1 MIHIDQNKCIGCGEC
16 VDACMFGS
24 ISLKANFP
32 SISEDCRLC
41 GACARICQYS
51 AIIIKRKKK
60 KKIIDW
66 KGVLIFGEQRDGEI
80 LEVVYE
86 LLSKGKELADK
97 LNESLL
103 CIVLGNSV
111 KKINDLKF
119 YGVDEIHYFNDNNLE
134 RFNCEIYSK
143 IISSFVKSIKP
154 SIFLIGATSIGRELG
169 PRIAAKLK
177 TGLTADCTS
186 LKINKEN
193 LLLQT
198 RPAFGGNIMASIICP
213 SSRPQMAT
221 VRPKVMKIME
231 KKIGGGSLIYHQ
243 VNSDLLKSRIKIL
256 RELKFDNHHNIE
268 NADIIVSG
276 GLGIGKK
283 EGFVLLQELA
293 DELNGVVAASRPA
306 VDAGWADPTV
316 QVGMSGKVVQPHL
329 YIACGISGA
338 IQHRVG
344 METSDVIVAINKDER
359 APIFDIAD
367 FGIVTDLY
375 DFLPKFIQ
383 NLKKTKND
391 VIISKNKMENFI
403 PLPNNK

>member
-1 MIHIDQNKCIGCGEC
+1 MIHIDQDKCTGCGEC
-16 VDACMFGS
+16 VDACVFGS
-24 ISLKANFP
+24 MSLKTKLP

-41 GACARICQYS
+41 GACARICRYN
-51 AIIIKRKKK
+51 AIVITRKKK
-60 KKIIDW
+60 KKIINW
-66 KGVLIFGEQRDGEI
+66 KGVLIFGEQRDGVI
-80 LEVVYE
+80 LDVVYE
-86 LLSKGKELADK
+86 LLSKGKKLADK

-103 CIVLGNSV
+103 CIVLGNFV
-111 KKINDLKF
+111 KGVNDLKS
-119 YGVDEIHYFNDNNLE
+119 YGVDEIHYFNDHCLE
-134 RFNCEIYSK
+134 TFNCEIYSQ
-143 IISSFVKSIKP
+143 IISNFVKDIKP

-177 TGLTADCTS
+177 TGLTADCTD
-186 LKINKEN
+186 LEINEEG

-213 SSRPQMAT
+213 YSRPQMAT
-221 VRPKVMKIME
+221 VRPKVMKIVE
-231 KKIGGGSLIYHQ
+231 NKNSKGYLINHQ
-243 VNSDLLKSRIKIL
+243 VNSEFAKSRIVTL
-256 RELKFDNHHNIE
+256 REIKYNNHCNIE

-276 GLGIGKK
+276 GLGLGKK

-293 DELNGVVAASRPA
+293 DELNGVIAASRPA
-306 VDAGWADPTV
+306 VDAGWAEPIV

-338 IQHRVG
+338 VQHRVG

-367 FGIVTDLY
+367 FGVVADLY

-391 VIISKNKMENFI
+391 IIISLRKSS
-403 PLPNNK
+403 

>member
-1 MIHIDQNKCIGCGEC
+1 MIHIDRDKCIGCGEC
-16 VDACMFGS
+16 VDACIFGS
-24 ISLKANFP
+24 MSLKDNYP

-41 GACARICQYS
+41 GACAKICQYN

-60 KKIIDW
+60 KKTTDW
-66 KGVLIFGEQRDGEI
+66 KGVLIFGEQRDGKI

-86 LLSKGKELADK
+86 LLGKGKTLADK

-103 CIVLGNSV
+103 CVVLGNSV
-111 KKINDLKF
+111 KGVNDLKF
-119 YGVDEIHYFNDNNLE
+119 YGADEIHYFNNNILE
-134 RFNCEIYSK
+134 MFNCEIYSE
-143 IISSFVKSIKP
+143 IISNFVKNIKP

-177 TGLTADCTS
+177 TGLTADCTD
-186 LKINKEN
+186 LEINKEG

-213 SSRPQMAT
+213 FSRPQMAT
-221 VRPKVMKIME
+221 VRPKVMKKME
-231 KKIGGGSLIYHQ
+231 KKKGGGSVINHH
-243 VNSDLLKSRIKIL
+243 VNAESIKSRIITL
-256 RELKFDNHHNIE
+256 REMRYNNHSDIGS
-268 NADIIVSG
+268 ADIIVSG
-276 GLGIGKK
+276 GLGLGKK
-283 EGFVLLQELA
+283 EGFILLQELA
-293 DELNGVVAASRPA
+293 DELNGVIAASRPA

-338 IQHRVG
+338 VQHRVG
-344 METSDVIVAINKDER
+344 METSDIIVAINKDER

-391 VIISKNKMENFI
+391 NIVS
-403 PLPNNK
+403 

>member
-1 MIHIDQNKCIGCGEC
+1 MIYIDRDKCIGCGEC
-16 VDACMFGS
+16 VEACIFGS
-24 ISLKANFP
+24 MSFEDNFP

-41 GACARICQYS
+41 GACARICRYN

-66 KGVLIFGEQRDGEI
+66 KGVLIFGEQRDGEL
-80 LEVVYE
+80 LEVVHE
-86 LLSKGKELADK
+86 LLSKGKNLADK
-97 LNESLL
+97 LKEPLL
-103 CIVLGNSV
+103 CVILGNSV
-111 KKINDLKF
+111 KDINDLKF
-119 YGVDEIHYFNDNNLE
+119 YGADEIHYFNDNNLE
-134 RFNCEIYSK
+134 TFNCEIYSK
-143 IISSFVKSIKP
+143 IISNFVKKVKP

-177 TGLTADCTS
+177 TGLTADCTG
-186 LKINKEN
+186 LEINKEG

-213 SSRPQMAT
+213 FSRPQMAT
-221 VRPKVMKIME
+221 VRPKVMKIMKDNNGE
-231 KKIGGGSLIYHQ
+231 GRLINHP
-243 VNSDLLKSRIKIL
+243 VNSEFLNSKIITL
-256 RELKFDNHHNIE
+256 SEMKYKNKCNIE

-276 GLGIGKK
+276 GLGLGKK
-283 EGFVLLQELA
+283 EGFILLRELA
-293 DELNGVVAASRPA
+293 DELNGVIAASRPA
-306 VDAGWADPTV
+306 VDAGWAEPTV

-338 IQHRVG
+338 VQHRVG

-367 FGIVTDLY
+367 FGIVADLY

-383 NLKKTKND
+383 NLKKSKND
-391 VIISKNKMENFI
+391 NKNKN
-403 PLPNNK
+403 

>member
-1 MIHIDQNKCIGCGEC
+1 MIYIDRDKCIGCGEC
-16 VDACMFGS
+16 VEACIFGS
-24 ISLKANFP
+24 ISFEDNFP

-41 GACARICQYS
+41 GVCARICRYN

-60 KKIIDW
+60 KKITDW
-66 KGVLIFGEQRDGEI
+66 KGVLIFGEQRDGVL

-86 LLSKGKELADK
+86 LLSKGKHLANK

-103 CIVLGNSV
+103 CVVLGNSV
-111 KKINDLKF
+111 KEINDLKF
-119 YGVDEIHYFNDNNLE
+119 YGADEIHYFNDYNLE
-134 RFNCEIYSK
+134 IFNCEIYSK
-143 IISSFVKSIKP
+143 IISNFVKKIKP

-169 PRIAAKLK
+169 PRIAGKLK
-177 TGLTADCTS
+177 TGLTADCTD
-186 LKINKEN
+186 LEINKEG

-213 SSRPQMAT
+213 FSRPQMAT
-221 VRPKVMKIME
+221 VRPKVMKIMKNNNGE
-231 KKIGGGSLIYHQ
+231 GRLINHP
-243 VNSDLLKSRIKIL
+243 VNSEFLKSKIITL
-256 RELKFDNHHNIE
+256 SEMKYKNQCNIE

-276 GLGIGKK
+276 GLGLGKK
-283 EGFVLLQELA
+283 EGFILLRELA
-293 DELNGVVAASRPA
+293 DELNGVIAASRPA
-306 VDAGWADPTV
+306 VDAGWAEPTV

-338 IQHRVG
+338 VQHRVG

-367 FGIVTDLY
+367 FGIVADLY

-383 NLKKTKND
+383 NLKKTKSDN
-391 VIISKNKMENFI
+391 IESKKKLDNFY
-403 PLPNNK
+403 

>member
-1 MIHIDQNKCIGCGEC
+1 MIHIDQDKCVGCGEC
-16 VDACMFGS
+16 VDACIFGS
-24 ISLKANFP
+24 LSLKDNFP

-41 GACARICQYS
+41 GACAKICRYN
-51 AIIIKRKKK
+51 AIVIQRKKK
-60 KKIIDW
+60 KKKINW
-66 KGVLIFGEQRDGEI
+66 TGVLIFGEQRDGVV

-86 LLSKGKELADK
+86 LLSKGKKLADK
-97 LNESLL
+97 LNEPLL
-103 CIVLGNSV
+103 CVILGNSV
-111 KKINDLKF
+111 KKVIDLKF

-134 RFNCEIYSK
+134 MFNCEIYSK
-143 IISSFVKSIKP
+143 IISNFVKNIKP

-177 TGLTADCTS
+177 TGLTADCTN
-186 LKINKEN
+186 LKINKEG

-213 SSRPQMAT
+213 FSRPQMAT
-221 VRPKVMKIME
+221 VRPKVMKIM
-231 KKIGGGSLIYHQ
+231 KKRSGEGNLINHQ
-243 VNSDLLKSRIKIL
+243 VNSEYVKSRIKPL
-256 RELKFDNHHNIE
+256 REMKYDNHYNIE
-268 NADIIVSG
+268 DADIIVSG
-276 GLGIGKK
+276 GLGLGKK
-283 EGFVLLQELA
+283 EGFTLLQELA
-293 DELNGVVAASRPA
+293 DELNGVIAASRPA
-306 VDAGWADPTV
+306 VDAGWADPTI

-338 IQHRVG
+338 VQHRVG

-367 FGIVTDLY
+367 FGIVADLY

-391 VIISKNKMENFI
+391 IIISQKNSR
-403 PLPNNK
+403 

>member
-1 MIHIDQNKCIGCGEC
+1 MIYIDQDKCIGCGEC
-16 VDACMFGS
+16 VDACIFGS
-24 ISLKANFP
+24 MSLIGNFP

-41 GACARICQYS
+41 GACARICRYN

-60 KKIIDW
+60 KKITEW

-86 LLSKGKELADK
+86 LLGKGKMLADK

-103 CIVLGNSV
+103 CIILGNSV
-111 KKINDLKF
+111 KRINDLKF
-119 YGVDEIHYFNDNNLE
+119 YGADEIHYFNDNNLE
-134 RFNCEIYSK
+134 MFNCEIYSK
-143 IISSFVKSIKP
+143 IISNFVKNIKP

-177 TGLTADCTS
+177 TGLTADCTD
-186 LKINKEN
+186 LEINKEG

-213 SSRPQMAT
+213 YSRPQMAT
-221 VRPKVMKIME
+221 VRPKVMKIKE
-231 KKIGGGSLIYHQ
+231 NKNGEGDVINHH
-243 VNSDLLKSRIKIL
+243 VNSEFVKSRIITLSEMKYN
-256 RELKFDNHHNIE
+256 EHYNIE

-276 GLGIGKK
+276 GLGLGKK
-283 EGFVLLQELA
+283 EGFILLQELA
-293 DELNGVVAASRPA
+293 DELNGAIAASRPA

-316 QVGMSGKVVQPHL
+316 QVGMSGKIVQPHL

-338 IQHRVG
+338 VQHRVG

-359 APIFDIAD
+359 APIFEIAD
-367 FGIVTDLY
+367 FGIVADLY

-383 NLKKTKND
+383 NLKKNKND
-391 VIISKNKMENFI
+391 IFVSKKKI
-403 PLPNNK
+403 R

>member
-1 MIHIDQNKCIGCGEC
+1 MIHIDQDKCIGCGEC
-16 VDACMFGS
+16 VEACMFGS
-24 ISLKANFP
+24 LSLKTNIP

-41 GACARICQYS
+41 GACARICRYN

-60 KKIIDW
+60 KKTIDW
-66 KGVLIFGEQRDGEI
+66 KGVLIFGEQRDGVL

-86 LLSKGKELADK
+86 LLSKGKKLADK

-103 CIVLGNSV
+103 CVVLGNSV
-111 KKINDLKF
+111 KGINDLKS
-119 YGVDEIHYFNDNNLE
+119 YGVDEIHCFNDHSLKM
-134 RFNCEIYSK
+134 FNCEIYSQ
-143 IISSFVKSIKP
+143 IISNFVKDIKP

-177 TGLTADCTS
+177 TGLTADCTE
-186 LKINKEN
+186 LEINKEG

-221 VRPKVMKIME
+221 VRPKVMKIVE
-231 KKIGGGSLIYHQ
+231 NKNDKGQLINHH
-243 VNSDLLKSRIKIL
+243 VNSEFVKSRIETL
-256 RELKFDNHHNIE
+256 REMKYNNHCNIE

-276 GLGIGKK
+276 GLGLGKK
-283 EGFVLLQELA
+283 EGFILLQELA
-293 DELNGVVAASRPA
+293 DELNGVIAASRPA

-338 IQHRVG
+338 VQHRVG

-367 FGIVTDLY
+367 FGIVADLY
-375 DFLPKFIQ
+375 DFLPKFIH
-383 NLKKTKND
+383 NLKKNKND
-391 VIISKNKMENFI
+391 LIVSLKKSR
-403 PLPNNK
+403 